1 MPPSTP
7 ASTPTTPVPWVLA
20 AAFTL
25 SAVHTCYAA
34 IAGLE
39 DPGFTVTTPLA
50 WAFYAVGAGS
60 VWLARRPGR
69 GAQAGLLAYLTALL
83 AVSVFYYPTTFTEE
97 KQTVFGWFENDVY
110 VGLLTTAA
118 FLTAARLRSSR
129 RRQRPGV
136 ARPRSSA
143 PARR

>member
-1 MPPSTP
+1 MASTT
-7 ASTPTTPVPWVLA
+7 TPTTPVPWLLA

-25 SAVHTCYAA
+25 SAAHTCYAA
-34 IAGLE
+34 VAGLE
-39 DPGFTVTTPLA
+39 DPGFTVTTPLV
-50 WAFYAVGAGS
+50 WGFYAVGSGS
-60 VWLARRPGR
+60 VWLARRPAR
-69 GAQAGLLAYLTALL
+69 GAQVGLLAYLAALL

-110 VGLLTTAA
+110 VGLLMTAA

-129 RRQRPGV
+129 QPRRPGV
-136 ARPRSSA
+136 VRPRSSA